1 MGTARNPT
9 ESWLLNAAMCT
20 NSLTLA
26 PGLEQ
31 RLDHEPVFAR
41 AAIGGLNQAFEGLAT
56 AAWSVADALRVDGH
70 GWKALAKEDPLGTE
84 LHLLCRDDVALI
96 ERTAL
101 INQLQLSLITP
112 PKGIGGGGIYFPS
125 IVTVALGE
133 PGVPDLVD
141 GKAQISEK
149 ELQTCLTEP
158 CVNRRNMQKNP

>member
-1 MGTARNPT
+1 
-9 ESWLLNAAMCT
+9 MCT

-31 RLDHEPVFAR
+31 RLDHEPVFAL

-141 GKAQISEK
+141 REGADIGEGTANMFDGTLREPSQYAKKSLKLLQPAFDQEK
-149 ELQTCLTEP
+149 L
-158 CVNRRNMQKNP
+158 